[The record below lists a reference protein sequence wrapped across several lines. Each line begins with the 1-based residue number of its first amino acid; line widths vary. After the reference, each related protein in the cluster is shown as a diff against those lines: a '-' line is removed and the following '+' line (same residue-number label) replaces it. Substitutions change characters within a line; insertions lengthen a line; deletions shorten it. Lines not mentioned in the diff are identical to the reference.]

1 MHLLVLLLYDSR
13 LRGLSEYLKWQLA
26 LVVHYKKCNESM
38 REKNEAS
45 HWAGWIWHMELHVKN
60 NLQKPLDRET
70 KYNMQK
76 TK

>member
-1 MHLLVLLLYDSR
+1 
-13 LRGLSEYLKWQLA
+13 
-26 LVVHYKKCNESM
+26 M